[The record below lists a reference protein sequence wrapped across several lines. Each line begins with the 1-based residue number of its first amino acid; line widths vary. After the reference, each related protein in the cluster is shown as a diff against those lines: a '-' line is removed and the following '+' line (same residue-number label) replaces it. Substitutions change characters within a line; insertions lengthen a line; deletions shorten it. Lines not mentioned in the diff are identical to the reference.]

1 MQQSQSHRYSTQ
13 HGLTRLT
20 LNIIGFL
27 YLLFAILQNASFAQ
41 ANLLN
46 QHLEANSSCHFEI
59 LNIEVAQATANQPEH
74 VPQSGWE
81 RVQLPD
87 DWEKRWAHYTGSAW
101 YKIQWRYQ
109 CNQDHQAV
117 ALLIERINLAGAI
130 YSNNELLWKDKSL
143 VEPLSRSWNMPRYW
157 VLPSSSVQN
166 KQNEILVR
174 VVGVSS
180 QHSGL
185 GKIRFGRA
193 EDIVNQN
200 DQLIFE
206 RRTLFLINIIISFV
220 LGTIGFTIWLFR
232 REEKAF
238 GWFGLTSFFWVLF
251 AYNIISTVPLPFT
264 DTLFTA
270 RLNLVFLVG
279 YVYCLCLFAWRFALQ
294 QYTYLERLLF
304 ASFMICIIALLFTP
318 NAYLTKSLLIT
329 FLYAGLVFI
338 FNCLLFQWIAFKKP
352 KVDILLLAFIFL
364 IYLVIIVHD
373 LYIMLHHDDQELYW
387 TPFTAP
393 ITSLAISF
401 ILAYRISQNVSRIE
415 KFNQTLEETVETVTF
430 DLEQSLEKKHQ
441 LQIDN
446 MRLQERLNLSH
457 ELHDGLGGS
466 IVRSMILLEHSEHI
480 EKQQVLSMF
489 KLLRNDLRQVIDS
502 GTSLGEKVP
511 ENPIMWAA
519 PLRHRFV
526 QLFEEMEIEST
537 WVFAENWLLKPPPL
551 ICLTLSRVAEEALTN
566 IIKHSQASD
575 VEVALVENE
584 RQQLILTIQ
593 DNGIGFEVDQVQSGL
608 HVGLQSMQVR
618 VKRIG
623 GSFEIHSQQGFT
635 LIRAILPLKDKND

>member
-1 MQQSQSHRYSTQ
+1 
-13 HGLTRLT
+13 
-20 LNIIGFL
+20 
-27 YLLFAILQNASFAQ
+27 
-41 ANLLN
+41 
-46 QHLEANSSCHFEI
+46 
-59 LNIEVAQATANQPEH
+59 
-74 VPQSGWE
+74 
-81 RVQLPD
+81 
-87 DWEKRWAHYTGSAW
+87 
-101 YKIQWRYQ
+101 
-109 CNQDHQAV
+109 
-117 ALLIERINLAGAI
+117 
-130 YSNNELLWKDKSL
+130 
-143 VEPLSRSWNMPRYW
+143 
-157 VLPSSSVQN
+157 
-166 KQNEILVR
+166 
-174 VVGVSS
+174 
-180 QHSGL
+180 
-185 GKIRFGRA
+185 
-193 EDIVNQN
+193 
-200 DQLIFE
+200 
-206 RRTLFLINIIISFV
+206 
-220 LGTIGFTIWLFR
+220 
-232 REEKAF
+232 
-238 GWFGLTSFFWVLF
+238 
-251 AYNIISTVPLPFT
+251 
-264 DTLFTA
+264 
-270 RLNLVFLVG
+270 
-279 YVYCLCLFAWRFALQ
+279 
-294 QYTYLERLLF
+294 
-304 ASFMICIIALLFTP
+304 MICIIALLFTP

>member
-1 MQQSQSHRYSTQ
+1 MQQSKSHRYSTTFRIARLIRNIFALFCFAISLMQTQVFAGSATTHQSSANPSSCNFQIINVQIAQAPQQPDQVPQ
-13 HGLTRLT
+13 HG
-20 LNIIGFL
+20 
-27 YLLFAILQNASFAQ
+27 
-41 ANLLN
+41 
-46 QHLEANSSCHFEI
+46 
-59 LNIEVAQATANQPEH
+59 
-74 VPQSGWE
+74 WE
-81 RVQLPD
+81 DVKLPD
-87 DWEKRWAHYTGSAW
+87 DWETRWKNYTGSAW

-109 CNQDHQAV
+109 CNQENQAV

-130 YSNNELLWKDKSL
+130 YSNQELLWQDKSL

-157 VLPSSSVQN
+157 VLPSTSVQN
-166 KQNEILVR
+166 HQNEILVR
-174 VVGVSS
+174 VVGVTS

-185 GKIRFGRA
+185 GQIRFGRA
-193 EDIVNQN
+193 EDIANQN

-206 RRTLFLINIIISFV
+206 RRTLFFINIIISFV

-251 AYNIISTVPLPFT
+251 AYNIISTVPIPFT
-264 DTLFTA
+264 DSLLTA

-279 YVYCLCLFAWRFALQ
+279 YVYCLCLFSWRFALQ
-294 QYTYLERLLF
+294 HFQYLERFLLLSFSICVIALF
-304 ASFMICIIALLFTP
+304 ATP
-318 NAYLTKSLLIT
+318 NAHLDKTLLIT
-329 FLYAGLVFI
+329 FLYAGLIFI
-338 FNCLLFQWIAFKKP
+338 FNCVFFQWIAFKKR
-352 KVDILLLAFIFL
+352 KVDILLLAFILL

-373 LYIMLHHDDQELYW
+373 LYTMLNHYDQTLYW
-387 TPFTAP
+387 TPLTAP

-415 KFNQTLEETVETVTF
+415 KFNMTLEETIEKVTF
-430 DLEQSLEKKHQ
+430 DLEQSLDKKHQ

-466 IVRSMILLEHSEHI
+466 LVRSMILLEHSEHI

-502 GTSLGEKVP
+502 GSSLGEKVP

-537 WVFAENWLLKPPPL
+537 WIFADQWHTKPAPL
-551 ICLTLSRVAEEALTN
+551 VCLTFSRVAEEALTN
-566 IIKHSQASD
+566 IVKHSQASD
-575 VEVALVENE
+575 VEVSLVENE
-584 RQQLILTIQ
+584 RQQLVLTIQ
-593 DNGIGFEVDQVQSGL
+593 DNGIGFEVDQVQTGL

-623 GSFEIHSQQGFT
+623 GHFEIHSQQGFT
-635 LIRAILPLKDKND
+635 VIRAILSLKDKNE

>member
-1 MQQSQSHRYSTQ
+1 
-13 HGLTRLT
+13 
-20 LNIIGFL
+20 
-27 YLLFAILQNASFAQ
+27 
-41 ANLLN
+41 
-46 QHLEANSSCHFEI
+46 
-59 LNIEVAQATANQPEH
+59 
-74 VPQSGWE
+74 
-81 RVQLPD
+81 
-87 DWEKRWAHYTGSAW
+87 
-101 YKIQWRYQ
+101 
-109 CNQDHQAV
+109 
-117 ALLIERINLAGAI
+117 
-130 YSNNELLWKDKSL
+130 
-143 VEPLSRSWNMPRYW
+143 
-157 VLPSSSVQN
+157 
-166 KQNEILVR
+166 
-174 VVGVSS
+174 
-180 QHSGL
+180 
-185 GKIRFGRA
+185 
-193 EDIVNQN
+193 
-200 DQLIFE
+200 
-206 RRTLFLINIIISFV
+206 
-220 LGTIGFTIWLFR
+220 
-232 REEKAF
+232 
-238 GWFGLTSFFWVLF
+238 
-251 AYNIISTVPLPFT
+251 
-264 DTLFTA
+264 
-270 RLNLVFLVG
+270 
-279 YVYCLCLFAWRFALQ
+279 
-294 QYTYLERLLF
+294 
-304 ASFMICIIALLFTP
+304 
-318 NAYLTKSLLIT
+318 
-329 FLYAGLVFI
+329 
-338 FNCLLFQWIAFKKP
+338 
-352 KVDILLLAFIFL
+352 
-364 IYLVIIVHD
+364 
-373 LYIMLHHDDQELYW
+373 
-387 TPFTAP
+387 
-393 ITSLAISF
+393 LAISF

-618 VKRIG
+618 VKRLG